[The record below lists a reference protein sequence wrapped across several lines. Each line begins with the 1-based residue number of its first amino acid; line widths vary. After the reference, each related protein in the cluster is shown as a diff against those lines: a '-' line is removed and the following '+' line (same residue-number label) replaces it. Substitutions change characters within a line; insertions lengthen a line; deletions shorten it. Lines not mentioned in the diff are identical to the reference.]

1 MLYKHL
7 SVIFL
12 LSLLMKANA
21 QVKKTYNT
29 KIGKANN
36 VNIITK
42 KHVETEINYN
52 TTSNKSKIYL
62 LSWRDLSVYDSNK
75 VRENTPQIYEMVF
88 GDPDS
93 LALHDVDFTIEF
105 GYPYDSAHFRSLL
118 PPNKEFSP
126 FNTKSPIRDYF
137 RTFSPDRKKI
147 NFKAGYIAAKKFIT
161 LIIYKRND
169 APGSSMNLIG
179 VGKLF

>member
-105 GYPYDSAHFRSLL
+105 G
-118 PPNKEFSP
+118 
-126 FNTKSPIRDYF
+126 
-137 RTFSPDRKKI
+137 
-147 NFKAGYIAAKKFIT
+147 
-161 LIIYKRND
+161 
-169 APGSSMNLIG
+169 
-179 VGKLF
+179 